1 LSKKIYKYVGPDVLE
16 KAFTQDGICRFKC
29 SYPQDFNDPYE
40 LSLTIDFNQKPE
52 ILAFYAETVGSMP
65 QKATTCFSKLPNVIP
80 MWAHYGH
87 NHCGLVI
94 EIDEEKIQER
104 FPEVSFGDVDY
115 QDEPHD
121 YIIEHLYRAFGTKK
135 PRHTYILW
143 QAVMSGAYYTKSA
156 CWSYEQER
164 RLVLPSKYI
173 DDNSGLML
181 FSIPYDCVT
190 AIISGTKATIDNR
203 SIAKQ
208 ITNACACSGYQM
220 VIGRSSTEPYF
231 IDESGT
237 TYIFNQ
243 GSISAAPHSCPVCK
257 EPIATEMKKCGWCSI
272 EDFHRE
278 NAAGSNPMRV
288 ISNAG
293 LLDNYLAGMREIDKG
308 RSKL

>member
-1 LSKKIYKYVGPDVLE
+1 LSKKIYKYVGPDILE

-40 LSLTIDFNQKPE
+40 LFLTIDFNQKPE
-52 ILAFYAETVGSMP
+52 ILAFYAETVGSVP
-65 QKATTCFSKLPNVIP
+65 QNATTCFSKFPNVIP
-80 MWAHYGH
+80 MWAHYGY
-87 NHCGLVI
+87 NHSGLVI

-121 YIIEHLYRAFGTKK
+121 YIIEHLYRAFITKK

-164 RLVLPSKYI
+164 RLVSPSKYI

-181 FSIPYDCVT
+181 FPIPYDCVT
-190 AIISGTKATIDNR
+190 AIISGPKATTDTR
-203 SIAKQ
+203 SVAKQ

-231 IDESGT
+231 IDESGG
-237 TYIFNQ
+237 TYIFDQ
-243 GSISAAPHSCPVCK
+243 GLISAAPYSCPVCK

-278 NAAGSNPMRV
+278 NAADSNPMRV
-288 ISNAG
+288 IGNAG

-308 RSKL
+308 RSR